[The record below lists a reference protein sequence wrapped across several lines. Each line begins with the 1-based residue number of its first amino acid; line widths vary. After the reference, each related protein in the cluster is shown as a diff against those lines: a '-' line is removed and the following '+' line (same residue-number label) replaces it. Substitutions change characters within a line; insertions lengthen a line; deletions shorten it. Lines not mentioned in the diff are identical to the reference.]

1 MGHEDSIIATWL
13 QSEGYQTA
21 LIGKYLNGYARRD
34 DDTYVPPGW
43 DEWYVKLGGDSYY
56 DYRLNDN
63 GTVVH
68 HGNDEQDYETDVLA
82 GKVEDYV
89 RYAASDSSPFF
100 MYLAPSTPH
109 GPFVPAPRHEDA
121 YADIEAPRPP
131 SFDEPDVD
139 DKPAW
144 VRDLPR
150 LDSSEVEQ
158 VDNAYRNR
166 LEMLLSLDEM
176 VAGLIE
182 ELRAT
187 GELENTYLFFT
198 SDNGYHLGEHR
209 LKVGKRTIYEEAAR
223 IPLAVRG
230 TRSARRANREADS
243 AKHRLRANHSGAWRD
258 LHS

>member
-82 GKVEDYV
+82 GKAKDYV

-100 MYLAPSTPH
+100 MYLAPRPHTARSYRPRITRTLTRTSRRRDRPRSTSPMSTTSLR
-109 GPFVPAPRHEDA
+109 GCAICPA
-121 YADIEAPRPP
+121 
-131 SFDEPDVD
+131 
-139 DKPAW
+139 
-144 VRDLPR
+144 
-150 LDSSEVEQ
+150 
-158 VDNAYRNR
+158 
-166 LEMLLSLDEM
+166 
-176 VAGLIE
+176 
-182 ELRAT
+182 
-187 GELENTYLFFT
+187 
-198 SDNGYHLGEHR
+198 
-209 LKVGKRTIYEEAAR
+209 
-223 IPLAVRG
+223 
-230 TRSARRANREADS
+230 
-243 AKHRLRANHSGAWRD
+243 
-258 LHS
+258 